1 VSWLRTLNVE
11 SFLVFTLVLSRVS
24 GLTMSAPVF
33 GSRDVPMQV
42 RALLAMAVALV
53 IMPTQMHVDFPH
65 PSTTLNY
72 LIFVG
77 GEVLIGLCLGV
88 GVSVLFSGVQLGGQM
103 MGRMGGLMLADVFD
117 PNSGEQVPVFS
128 RLLFLVAMAVFVA
141 IGGHRLVMAA
151 LLDTF
156 HAIPPG
162 GGALPEGL
170 TEAFTLLLTQS
181 FHLGVRASLPVVTAL
196 LLSTLVLGLIGRTM
210 PQLNILIVGF
220 GLNAMLTFALLALTM
235 GAAVWVFQG
244 HIVPTLEVMTEVLV
258 GGKSGVS

>member
-1 VSWLRTLNVE
+1 LYQIDVE
-11 SFLVFTLVLSRVS
+11 RFLVFTLVLSRVS
-24 GLTMSAPVF
+24 GLTMSAPIF
-33 GSRDVPMQV
+33 GTRDVPMQV
-42 RALLAMAVALV
+42 RALLAMAIAVMV
-53 IMPTQMHVDFPH
+53 MPTQMHIEFADPG
-65 PSTTLNY
+65 TTLNY
-72 LIFVG
+72 LTFIG

-88 GVSVLFSGVQLGGQM
+88 GVTVLFSGVQLGGQM

-117 PNSGEQVPVFS
+117 PNSGEQIPVFS
-128 RLLFLVAMAVFVA
+128 RLLYLVAMAVFVT

-162 GGALPEGL
+162 GGAVPSGL

-181 FHLGVRASLPVVTAL
+181 FLLGMRASLPVVTAL

-220 GLNAMLTFALLALTM
+220 GMNAMLTFALLAMVM
-235 GAAVWVFQG
+235 GAAAWAFQAQV
-244 HIVPTLEVMTEVLV
+244 VPTLDVMTEVLIR
-258 GGKSGVS
+258 GTPPP